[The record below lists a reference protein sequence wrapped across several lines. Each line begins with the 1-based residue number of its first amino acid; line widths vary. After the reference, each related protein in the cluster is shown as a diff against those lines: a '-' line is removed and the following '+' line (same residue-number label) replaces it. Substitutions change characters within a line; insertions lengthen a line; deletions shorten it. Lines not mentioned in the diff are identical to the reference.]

1 MFHSKLS
8 FLSFICTHSYHIRII
23 NSKIRMIINIL
34 HSLLTSRY
42 HNNRMIN
49 HELDR
54 GQQVQTKLAN
64 YSTFHLPTVTRKDSG
79 NYTCAPHN
87 LRPASVFIHIIDE
100 DSNSA
105 AAAIHTG
112 GDEDNSVIVANGG
125 VRASSLPNSHGA
137 IIFLLIFTIMK
148 DTKVHFYT

>member
-1 MFHSKLS
+1 
-8 FLSFICTHSYHIRII
+8 
-23 NSKIRMIINIL
+23 
-34 HSLLTSRY
+34 
-42 HNNRMIN
+42 MIN

-64 YSTFHLPTVTRKDSG
+64 FSTFHLPVVTRKDSG

-112 GDEDNSVIVANGG
+112 GDDDNPVIVANGG
-125 VRASSLPNSHGA
+125 EKVAYFPDSQECTA
-137 IIFLLIFTIMK
+137 YIATYIITLNLMIRRYIMNEK
-148 DTKVHFYT
+148 T

>member
-1 MFHSKLS
+1 
-8 FLSFICTHSYHIRII
+8 
-23 NSKIRMIINIL
+23 
-34 HSLLTSRY
+34 
-42 HNNRMIN
+42 MIN

-64 YSTFHLPTVTRKDSG
+64 LSTFHLPVVTRKDSG

-105 AAAIHTG
+105 AAAIHTA
-112 GDEDNSVIVANGG
+112 GDDDNPVIVANGG
-125 VRASSLPNSHGA
+125 EKTAHLLNSQETTA
-137 IIFLLIFTIMK
+137 YITTYIMTINLMIRRYMMNDK
-148 DTKVHFYT
+148 T

>member
-1 MFHSKLS
+1 
-8 FLSFICTHSYHIRII
+8 
-23 NSKIRMIINIL
+23 
-34 HSLLTSRY
+34 
-42 HNNRMIN
+42 MIN

-125 VRASSLPNSHGA
+125 VRASSLLNSQGA
-137 IIFLLIFTIMK
+137 TMFLFIYAIMNHVQMHF
-148 DTKVHFYT
+148 DT

>member
-1 MFHSKLS
+1 MTF
-8 FLSFICTHSYHIRII
+8 
-23 NSKIRMIINIL
+23 
-34 HSLLTSRY
+34 RY

-125 VRASSLPNSHGA
+125 VTASALPHSQGA
-137 IIFLLIFTIMK
+137 IIFLLIFTIM
-148 DTKVHFYT
+148 DNMQMHFNT

>member
-1 MFHSKLS
+1 
-8 FLSFICTHSYHIRII
+8 
-23 NSKIRMIINIL
+23 
-34 HSLLTSRY
+34 
-42 HNNRMIN
+42 MIN

-54 GQQVQTKLAN
+54 GQQVKTQFAN
-64 YSTFHLPTVTRKDSG
+64 FSTFHLPKVTRKDSG

-112 GDEDNSVIVANGG
+112 GDEENGAVVASKAARITLVDTNEKIKCIVKYFIMFSIIIQSVSYLKI
-125 VRASSLPNSHGA
+125 
-137 IIFLLIFTIMK
+137 
-148 DTKVHFYT
+148 

>member
-1 MFHSKLS
+1 
-8 FLSFICTHSYHIRII
+8 
-23 NSKIRMIINIL
+23 
-34 HSLLTSRY
+34 
-42 HNNRMIN
+42 MIN

-64 YSTFHLPTVTRKDSG
+64 YSTFHLPIVTRKDSG

-112 GDEDNSVIVANGG
+112 GDEDNPVIVANRG
-125 VRASSLPNSHGA
+125 VKVASFLDSQETIVN
-137 IIFLLIFTIMK
+137 IFIFKMMFHTMVK
-148 DTKVHFYT
+148 GVHTHYNT

>member
-1 MFHSKLS
+1 
-8 FLSFICTHSYHIRII
+8 
-23 NSKIRMIINIL
+23 MIIEVAQTN
-34 HSLLTSRY
+34 SFAYCRY

-54 GQQVQTKLAN
+54 GQQVQTQFAN
-64 YSTFHLPTVTRKDSG
+64 YSTFHLPKVTRKDSG

-105 AAAIHTG
+105 AAAIHTA
-112 GDEDNSVIVANGG
+112 GDDNAENGAMAASRGTRPSFLETKGRANYVSYYFIMLNIIVRGYLYL
-125 VRASSLPNSHGA
+125 R
-137 IIFLLIFTIMK
+137 I
-148 DTKVHFYT
+148 

>member
-1 MFHSKLS
+1 
-8 FLSFICTHSYHIRII
+8 
-23 NSKIRMIINIL
+23 
-34 HSLLTSRY
+34 
-42 HNNRMIN
+42 MIN

-87 LRPASVFIHIIDE
+87 LRPASVFIQIIDE
-100 DSNSA
+100 DSDSA

-112 GDEDNSVIVANGG
+112 GDEDNSVIVASGG
-125 VRASSLPNSHGA
+125 ISVVYLTNPHEIIVRV
-137 IIFLLIFTIMK
+137 ITYCLIVRSIQIKSVT
-148 DTKVHFYT
+148 

>member
-1 MFHSKLS
+1 
-8 FLSFICTHSYHIRII
+8 
-23 NSKIRMIINIL
+23 
-34 HSLLTSRY
+34 
-42 HNNRMIN
+42 MIN

-54 GQQVQTKLAN
+54 GQQVKTQFSN
-64 YSTFHLPTVTRKDSG
+64 FSTFHLPKVTRKDSG

-112 GDEDNSVIVANGG
+112 GDEENGAVVASKAATITFGDIKEKIKCVVKYFIIVSIIIQSVSCLNI
-125 VRASSLPNSHGA
+125 
-137 IIFLLIFTIMK
+137 
-148 DTKVHFYT
+148 